1 MTGTPK
7 PSAAAAHDVLQVGQE
22 APDFTLP
29 STKGRPVTL
38 AEHRGKPVVLYFYPE
53 DHTVGCTMEA
63 RTFRAYFE
71 SLAFHE
77 VVILGVSRDNVDNH
91 CSFQEKES
99 LPFDLLSD
107 VDETVHDAYGAWRET
122 TFRRRRVVRRCTY
135 IIGPDGMIAKTYPSV
150 NVLNHAATVLRDI
163 ERIGHD
169 QGWFGPH

>member
-122 TFRRRRVVRRCTY
+122 TFRRRRVVRRVDEAVAADRRA
-135 IIGPDGMIAKTYPSV
+135 PRDVPAEDG
-150 NVLNHAATVLRDI
+150 NLRVQP
-163 ERIGHD
+163 RIRRRGVRSA
-169 QGWFGPH
+169 